1 MESTCRWGQGRI
13 RRKYLKNYGGPTQ
26 PDIADQLAFSVDIAH
41 RLGPRSGDAR
51 SNRRIIVQF
60 LSQTHRDKILKDA
73 RTSTVL
79 KEKKI
84 KIVEDLTQDAKDAR
98 LWPLVEQARKEGK
111 KAGFRGH
118 FVHIDGKRVTVNNI

>member
-51 SNRRIIVQF
+51 SNCLIIVQF
-60 LSQTHRDKILKDA
+60 LSQTHRDKIWKDA
-73 RTSTVL
+73 RTLTIL
-79 KEKKI
+79 KERKI
-84 KIVEDLTQDAKDAR
+84 KIFEDLTQDQGCQ
-98 LWPLVEQARKEGK
+98 EQTVAADRTGEEG
-111 KAGFRGH
+111 GEESGLQGTFRAY
-118 FVHIDGKRVTVNNI
+118 